1 MTVFGMPMK
10 RSLRRLARLALWLAS
25 AAALSGSFSSAHA
38 MSLREAVAIA
48 IDSNPTIGQAIQNR
62 EAIEFELRQAR
73 GLYLPRLDVEG
84 SVGVRRY
91 DSPSQRFQN
100 PGDKTLRPAEAEA
113 VVTQKLFDGFGR
125 EAEVERQASRV
136 DGASFRVLERS
147 EYIALAIARE
157 YTEVLLQGRIVG
169 IANEN
174 LAFHRRT
181 LSDIGA
187 AVSSGTLTD
196 ADKFQAQ
203 ERLTAALARVKQAD
217 EELASARIRFYTLVG
232 LQIGVPAPLP
242 ALPLPGTLAD
252 AVGTA
257 RVKNPQIFMATA
269 DIDAAEAQ
277 VKASRSRYF
286 PELLLEGRARAGH
299 DIDAAEGR
307 TTDIGGRAVARW
319 NVFDGGITSAN
330 EQEQIRRASEQRLKL
345 HETHRQVEELVRI
358 SWERRKSQSELA
370 GILGRQFSEATKVV
384 SAYQDQF
391 KVGRRSLLDVLDA
404 QNTRFNS
411 AVLTETAR
419 YAAVFA
425 GYRLS
430 AATGNLVTALRLAA
444 PLQADAYARAGA
456 SVPPTPEAETYPRY
470 SPKR

>member
-1 MTVFGMPMK
+1 MTKRAVMK
-10 RSLRRLARLALWLAS
+10 SALPRIAFLGLLLAS
-25 AAALSGSFSSAHA
+25 AGGVRPADA

-73 GLYLPRLDVEG
+73 GLYLPRLDVEA
-84 SVGVRRY
+84 SAGVRRY
-91 DSPSQRFQN
+91 DSPSQRYQN
-100 PGDKTLRPAEAEA
+100 PSDKTLRPVEAEA
-113 VVTQKLFDGFGR
+113 VLTQKLFDGFGR
-125 EAEVERQASRV
+125 DAEVERQASRV

-157 YTEVLLQGRIVG
+157 YTEVVLQARIAG

-203 ERLTAALARVKQAD
+203 ERLTAALARVKQAE

-232 LQIGVPAPLP
+232 LQIGVPSPLP
-242 ALPLPGTLAD
+242 PLPLPGSLAD

-257 RVKNPQIFMATA
+257 RVKNPQIAMAGA

-307 TTDIGGRAVARW
+307 TNDLGGRAVARW
-319 NVFDGGITSAN
+319 NIFDGGISTAN

-345 HETHRQVEELVRI
+345 HETHRQVEELVRL
-358 SWERRKSQSELA
+358 SWERRKSQTELA
-370 GILGRQFSEATKVV
+370 GILGRQYSEATRVV
-384 SAYQDQF
+384 GAYQDQF

-419 YAAVFA
+419 FAAVFA

-430 AATGNLVTALRLAA
+430 AATGNLVAALRLA
-444 PLQADAYARAGA
+444 PPTQSDAYARAGA
-456 SVPPTPEAETYPRY
+456 AVPPTPEAETYART